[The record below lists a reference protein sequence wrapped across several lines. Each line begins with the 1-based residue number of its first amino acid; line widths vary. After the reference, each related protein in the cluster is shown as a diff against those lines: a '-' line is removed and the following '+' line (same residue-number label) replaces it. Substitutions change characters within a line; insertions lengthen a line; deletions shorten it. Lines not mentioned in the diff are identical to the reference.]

1 MLVSKVFHNNIVEV
15 YIIPYCS
22 ICMKSALTSNL
33 IFLSTLF
40 KLVIYELDI
49 LVLGLLKITSLSY
62 KLYMLFKMDTSL
74 FIYYSLFLELQV
86 IVLLA
91 IFFFSTLEVAY
102 DSKKFSFCNLFILG
116 QFVILDFYSF
126 IIRDRKDI

>member
-74 FIYYSLFLELQV
+74 FIYYSLFLELQF

>member
-74 FIYYSLFLELQV
+74 FIYYSLFLEL
-86 IVLLA
+86 
-91 IFFFSTLEVAY
+91 
-102 DSKKFSFCNLFILG
+102 
-116 QFVILDFYSF
+116 
-126 IIRDRKDI
+126 